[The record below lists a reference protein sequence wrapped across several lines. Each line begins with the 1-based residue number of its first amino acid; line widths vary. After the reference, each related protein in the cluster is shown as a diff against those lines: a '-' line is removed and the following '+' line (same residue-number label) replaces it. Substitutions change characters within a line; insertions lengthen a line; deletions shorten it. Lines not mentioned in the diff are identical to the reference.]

1 MKVQAMNVQIGDRIL
16 AYCHQRRQTCTVQEV
31 LESSQNNIT
40 LTVSTAMR
48 YRRATSCVVRFRGDA
63 IVEVVEAVS

>member
-1 MKVQAMNVQIGDRIL
+1 MKIQAMDVQIGDRIL

-31 LESSQNNIT
+31 LQSTQNNIT

-48 YRRATSCVVRFRGDA
+48 YRRATSCVVQFRRDA
-63 IVEVVEAVS
+63 FVELAV